1 MEQEE
6 NSRYHK
12 GSLAGKTIL
21 ISGGAGF
28 IGSNLVKYLLR
39 NSDAKVRVL
48 DNFSTGFRK
57 NLNSVEGHP
66 NLQIIEADISD
77 FKNCLSACKDV
88 DYVSH
93 QAALGSVPRSI
104 KFPLDTNRANVDGFV
119 NMLTAAREN
128 KVKRMVYASSSS
140 VYGDSEEVPKVED
153 KLGKPLSPYAVSKVS
168 NELYANVAWRNYGQE
183 LIGLRYFNVFGPFQD
198 PSGAY
203 AAVIPLFM
211 DALLKNKS
219 PFINGDGNQSR
230 DFTFVENAVQANMKA
245 MLCRNTAAYGENFN
259 IALAES
265 ISINELFEYIK
276 EISGADAAAFHREER
291 EGDIPHSLADI
302 EKAREILGY
311 EPEVKVKEGLQRTI
325 KWFKEYYSL

>member
-12 GSLAGKTIL
+12 GSLEGKTIL

-39 NSDAKVRVL
+39 NSKAKVRVL
-48 DNFSTGFRK
+48 DNFSTGFKK
-57 NLNSVEGHP
+57 NLSSVKEHP
-66 NLQIIEADISD
+66 NLQIIEADVSN
-77 FKNCLSACKDV
+77 FKSCLFASKNV

-104 KFPLDTNRANVDGFV
+104 KFPVDTNRVNVDGFV

-128 KVKRMVYASSSS
+128 KVKRIVYASSSS
-140 VYGDSEEVPKVED
+140 VYGDSEIVPKVED
-153 KLGKPLSPYAVSKVS
+153 KLGKPLSPYAVSKIS
-168 NELYANVAWRNYGQE
+168 NELYANVAWRNFGQE
-183 LIGLRYFNVFGPFQD
+183 VIGLRYFNVFGPFQD

-211 DALLKNKS
+211 HAMLNNNS

-245 MLCRNTAAYGENFN
+245 MLCENSEAYGENFN
-259 IALAES
+259 IALGES
-265 ISINELFEYIK
+265 ISINELFECMK
-276 EISGADAAAFHREER
+276 EISGADVAAFHREER
-291 EGDIPHSLADI
+291 VGDIPHSQANIDR
-302 EKAREILGY
+302 ARKILGY
-311 EPEVKVKEGLQRTI
+311 EPEVKVKEGLHRTM